1 MTFREPTDKDLQ
13 RSMNFAWWLIAF
25 AILAPIL
32 SLLAPHPNFP
42 DVDLGGWF
50 SRSGAITTVFA
61 LLAEAVLVRAKLSIT
76 PPGFGWKGLNEQR
89 QKFIP
94 KFDKTDVVIILLVI
108 VGTLVWAYG
117 DLPFKYLS
125 AH

>member
-1 MTFREPTDKDLQ
+1 MSFKEPTDSDLQ
-13 RSMNFAWWLIAF
+13 RSVNVVWGLITL
-25 AILAPIL
+25 AILAPVTSLIAPQPIL
-32 SLLAPHPNFP
+32 R

-61 LLAEAVLVRAKLSIT
+61 LLAEAIAVRAKLSIT

-94 KFDKTDVVIILLVI
+94 MFDKADLVIFLLVI
-108 VGTLVWAYG
+108 TGTLIWAYG
-117 DLPFKYLS
+117 DIPFKFVS
-125 AH
+125 NR